1 MRINRRF
8 LVFETILLAFVL
20 ALTGA
25 LHHLKA
31 DTGTCGGTT
40 TTVPFND
47 VGSSAFFCQIAAAY
61 FSGLTNGT
69 TATTYSPTATVTREQ
84 MAAFI
89 TRTQDGALRRGSQR
103 AALGQWWLSWDAW
116 SAYEYYFPGSA
127 ATQVWVQSDGFNVYL
142 TEGGRLISRSLVD
155 GALRELGGM
164 TNAFGVLYQNGW
176 LWVTGRTAPGRLYRM
191 SLLDTNATQMS
202 GSLGDNPQFL
212 AYDGARIWTAN
223 HGDNSGSVSI
233 YDTRG
238 GALQNV
244 TGFLPLSGIVYDGA
258 NIWVSEEG
266 DPSSPFFP
274 PSLLKLDANGNVLER
289 VLNIGPGRPI
299 FDGVNIWVPNALRDS
314 LSVVRVST
322 ATLIATLSGNGL
334 SYPTAA
340 AFDGQRIL
348 VTNFGAGGGG
358 RVSLWK
364 ATDLI
369 PLGFFALEPKIVA
382 RPFYPHAACSDGKS
396 FWILAEDRAGSSLLM
411 RY

>member
-1 MRINRRF
+1 VQINRHF
-8 LVFETILLAFVL
+8 LVFEVMLLAFVF

-25 LHHLKA
+25 FHHLKA

-40 TTVPFND
+40 TTLPFND

-103 AALGQWWLSWDAW
+103 AALGQWWRSWDAW
-116 SAYEYYFPGSA
+116 SAYEYYFPGNASVQA
-127 ATQVWVQSDGFNVYL
+127 LVQSDGFNVFM
-142 TEGGRLISRSLVD
+142 TDGGRLISRSLVD
-155 GALRELGGM
+155 GAFHEWGGM

-191 SLLDTNATQMS
+191 SVLDANATQMPV
-202 GSLGDNPQFL
+202 SLGDNPQYL

-223 HGDNSGSVSI
+223 YGDGSSGSVSI
-233 YDTRG
+233 YDTRS

-244 TGFLPLSGIVYDGA
+244 GGFLPLSGIVYDGA
-258 NIWVSEEG
+258 NIWVSQTG
-266 DPSSPFFP
+266 TDFIDPQ
-274 PSLLKLDANGNVLER
+274 LLKLDANGNVIATITVGE
-289 VLNIGPGRPI
+289 PSRPT
-299 FDGVNIWVPNALRDS
+299 FDGTNIWAPNVLS
-314 LSVVRVST
+314 NSVSVVRAST

-340 AFDGQRIL
+340 AFDGERIL
-348 VTNFGAGGGG
+348 VTNFGLDGGG
-358 RVSLWK
+358 RVSLWR
-364 ATDLI
+364 AADLT
-369 PLGFFALEPKIVA
+369 PLGVFALEPQIVTH
-382 RPFYPHAACSDGKS
+382 PFYPHAACSDGKS
-396 FWILAEDRAGSSLLM
+396 FWILADDRAGQSLLM